1 MSSLSYL
8 LESVAPMTT
17 QRVVSPW
24 SGTFLVSWDSPF
36 ILGWRGAGP
45 TLVASRGESPGP
57 VPGASPGA
65 SRGRFTPWAARK
77 VVAAVFLGPEGRR
90 AQ

>member
-17 QRVVSPW
+17 QRVASPW
-24 SGTFLVSWDSPF
+24 SGTFLVSWGSPF

-45 TLVASRGESPGP
+45 TLVTSRGEPPGP
-57 VPGASPGA
+57 IPGASPGA
-65 SRGRFTPWAARK
+65 
-77 VVAAVFLGPEGRR
+77 
-90 AQ
+90 